1 MTKSR
6 TLRKAAAVAL
16 SLAMAFSVATVSTDA
31 SAAAKPSLKKTSV
44 SVKAKKTVKVGIKN
58 YKLVKKVTVKVKN
71 SKVASAKA
79 VGKKAIKITG
89 KKAGKTKVVVTIKY
103 TSGKKTKTL
112 KKNITVKVA
121 KAATDDDGT
130 VVTESLKVVDLDG
143 YQTDGTAAIG
153 DRLQVQIPA
162 SIGTI
167 DRINWYIDDKLD
179 STSSSEGDDSIHGA
193 TKAGVWVARVV
204 TTKGTTYSSDSVTV
218 SDKETRATV
227 SGFAIA
233 DDYEDSNIDFDDK
246 DGQAIVDITLS
257 KDYAGTFRFFAE
269 KDGKIS
275 NKTTV
280 ATVDVVK
287 GNPITQQNPLTYTYA
302 GSTEKFTNHALYA
315 DPHTTKVAA
324 NAPVGANTKAVSNT
338 GINKVTNK
346 DGSVTYRFFVASA
359 AGGFKRGSSYVALFD
374 QTNVIDDDENSATP
388 NITNAFTAPYV
399 TAPAAL
405 SIEPISKDMP
415 IKVDFVDAEG
425 KKLEWLGAFADAGNA
440 IGDLGISEVKV
451 FADTSSAV
459 SDKSGTK
466 EEIASAN
473 TTNKVVKG
481 VIKTTAKADSAA
493 APATFNG
500 KSNYIATAKFKKDV
514 YGAADVPL
522 TSKAASTN
530 ADVVGNITKMEPAT
544 DPKNLTLEFSN
555 VRADATVYFITG
567 SYDKDNNTGKSATD
581 NIESFDPANPG
592 NVKSVE
598 IAKNS
603 EKATI
608 EGAFEK
614 VLLPEGN
621 QTPAQVDKANTYGV
635 IIVPKDMNNF
645 GMVKKSDGVL
655 QQKITKFELKSAVNY
670 TNIKTT
676 TTTGFWYYTLSST
689 TDTLIDP
696 SFSAPASQAVD
707 TLVVKD
713 QYTNAIA
720 ISATRASIAK
730 EYTLK
735 KAADGEGDNT
745 EVTLRIVAG
754 AAGGTYIAVDA
765 HSAVTGKEYTA
776 TAGGMKFT
784 FKASVPTAIDAAKG
798 WTNTTDPFGTL
809 TIAAA

>member
-44 SVKAKKTVKVGIKN
+44 SVKVKKSVKVGIKN
-58 YKLVKKVTVKVKN
+58 AKLVKKLTVKSKN
-71 SKVASAKA
+71 KAIATAKA
-79 VGKKAIKITG
+79 VGKKAVKITG

-103 TSGKKTKTL
+103 GKKTL

-121 KAATDDDGT
+121 KATTDDDGK
-130 VVTESLKVVDLDG
+130 VVTQSLKLVDLDG
-143 YQTDGTAAIG
+143 LQTDGTAAIG
-153 DRLQVQIPA
+153 DTIQVKITGQTG
-162 SIGTI
+162 SIQTI
-167 DRINWYIDDKLD
+167 YWYLDEALEDTPGLTKSD
-179 STSSSEGDDSIHGA
+179 STYEA
-193 TKAGVWVARVV
+193 KKAGVLRARVV
-204 TTKGTTYSSDSVTV
+204 TTGGTTYESDTLTI

-227 SGFAIA
+227 SGFSIV

-246 DGQAIVDITLS
+246 DGQSIVEVTLS
-257 KDYAGTFRFFAE
+257 KDYAGTFKFFSE

-275 NKTTV
+275 NKTVV
-280 ATVDVVK
+280 AQKEVVK
-287 GNPITQQNPLTYTYA
+287 GNPDNTNVNPARPLYA
-302 GSTEKFTNHALYA
+302 ASTVKFTNHALYA
-315 DPHTTKVAA
+315 DVRTTKA
-324 NAPVGANTKAVSNT
+324 NAPVGANTKAVANT
-338 GINKVTNK
+338 GINKVKNT
-346 DGSVTYRFFVASA
+346 DGSVTYRFFVVDN

-374 QTNVIDDDENSATP
+374 QTNVIDDDQDSATP
-388 NITNAFTAPYV
+388 NITNAATAPYV

-415 IKVDFVDAEG
+415 VKVDFVDADG

-440 IGDLGISEVKV
+440 IGDLGIDNVTV
-451 FADTSSAV
+451 YADTSSAV
-459 SDKSGTK
+459 SDKSATK
-466 EEIASAN
+466 EVLA
-473 TTNKVVKG
+473 TNVVKG
-481 VIKTTAKADSAA
+481 VIKTDAKADSAA

-500 KSNYIATAKFKKDV
+500 KSNYIATAKFKKDI

-530 ADVVGNITKMEPAT
+530 ADVVGGITKMEPAT

-567 SYDKDNNTGKSATD
+567 SYDKDNNTGKTAAD

-592 NVKSVE
+592 SVKSVE